1 MSETFLNSVDLK
13 VVDASPELAKA
24 DLQVCNT
31 QNKSMEDL
39 INEAKDDLHRKSTGN
54 QDIERRD

>member
-1 MSETFLNSVDLK
+1 MSETFLNSVDFK

-24 DLQVCNT
+24 DLQISNT

-54 QDIERRD
+54 EDSQR